1 MVSSIFASARRI
13 ASIRRLSLGGLVGAA
28 LVGAPGIGVGNALA
42 AQTTSPQQAA
52 PVPSPERVSP
62 RRQLLDS
69 IATNLERCSRTDKDA
84 NRRSNCLQQAKT
96 IRKRLREGDFQAG
109 HRILIML
116 AGDSALSDTF
126 TVRAD
131 QKLQLPNLP
140 EISLA
145 GVLDSELQDYLQTQ
159 LARYIRNPTVS
170 AQALLRVSV
179 SGDVG
184 NPGFYSVRTDTPVS
198 DVIMN
203 AGGPASTAD
212 INKTELRRGN
222 QVVVNRDGIQTAIR
236 SEMTMSDIGARP
248 GDELF
253 VPSRPSGTRW
263 TKLAA
268 ATATITGLVWTVVYI
283 AGRR

>member
-1 MVSSIFASARRI
+1 
-13 ASIRRLSLGGLVGAA
+13 
-28 LVGAPGIGVGNALA
+28 
-42 AQTTSPQQAA
+42 
-52 PVPSPERVSP
+52 
-62 RRQLLDS
+62 
-69 IATNLERCSRTDKDA
+69 
-84 NRRSNCLQQAKT
+84 
-96 IRKRLREGDFQAG
+96 
-109 HRILIML
+109 
-116 AGDSALSDTF
+116 
-126 TVRAD
+126 
-131 QKLQLPNLP
+131 LQLPNLP

-203 AGGPASTAD
+203 AGGPSSTAD
-212 INKTELRRGN
+212 LNKTELRRGSE
-222 QVVVNRDGIQTAIR
+222 VVVNRDGIQTAIR

-253 VPSRPSGTRW
+253 VPARPSGSRW

-268 ATATITGLVWTVVYI
+268 ATASITGIVWTVVYI